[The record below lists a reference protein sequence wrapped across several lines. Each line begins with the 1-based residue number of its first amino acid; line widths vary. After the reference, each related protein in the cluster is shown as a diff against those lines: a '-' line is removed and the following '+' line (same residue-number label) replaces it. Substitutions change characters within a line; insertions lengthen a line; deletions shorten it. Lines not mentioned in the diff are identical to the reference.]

1 MLMNAVGID
10 VSKGKSTVAV
20 IQPFGVVIA
29 EPFDVLHTDSGL
41 KELVSFIKSLSGET
55 KVVMEY
61 TGTYYEPVANA
72 LLNAGIFVSVVN
84 PLLLDDYDTNRVR
97 KVKTDKI
104 DALKIASYALDKW
117 IKLRKYEPAETVRK
131 TLQIMNRQ
139 CSKLNKILVMQK
151 NSLIA
156 LLDCCFPNA
165 NTLFTSPRKE
175 SDGHEK
181 WVDFVVKFPH
191 VDSVAKLSL
200 SAFKAKYQSWCKK
213 EHYNYNESK
222 AEQIHAY
229 ARTIVSTLPM
239 TDVVKK
245 MVSEAA
251 KLLNSTLEALG
262 TLHSEMDTLASQLP
276 EYDTVM
282 NLYGVGKVFCSQL
295 IAEIGDVTKL
305 KSNKSLTA
313 LAGIDPPPNQSG
325 KDDPKSRRI
334 SKRGSPA
341 LRRTLF
347 LIMTIYLQHQPA
359 DEPIYQFLDKKRAEG
374 KPYKVYMIAAAHKFL
389 RIYYAYPISPIR
401 TQRLDY
407 HPSVPACKSNKSFLN
422 ISLS

>member
-1 MLMNAVGID
+1 MIMNAVGID

-20 IQPFGVVIA
+20 IQPFGVIVA
-29 EPFDVLHTDSGL
+29 EPFDVFHTDSGL
-41 KELVSFIKSLSGET
+41 KKLVSFIKSLSGET

-61 TGTYYEPVANA
+61 TGTYYEPIANA
-72 LLNAGIFVSVVN
+72 LHYAGIFVSVVN
-84 PLLLDDYDTNRVR
+84 PLVLNDYDTNRVR
-97 KVKTDKI
+97 KVKTDKL
-104 DALKIASYALDKW
+104 DALKIASYVLDNW

-139 CSKLNKILVMQK
+139 CNKLNKILVMQK

-165 NTLFTSPRKE
+165 NTLFTSPRRV

-181 WVDFVVKFPH
+181 WVDFAMKFPH

-213 EHYNYNESK
+213 EHYNYSESK
-222 AEQIHAY
+222 ADQIHAY

-239 TDVVKK
+239 TESVRK
-245 MVSEAA
+245 MVSDAA
-251 KLLNSTLEALG
+251 KLLNSTLEAIAN
-262 TLHSEMDTLASQLP
+262 LHKEMDSIASQLP
-276 EYDTVM
+276 EYETVM
-282 NLYGVGKVFCSQL
+282 SLYGAGKVFCSQL

-305 KSNKSLTA
+305 KSSKSLVA

-359 DEPIYQFLDKKRAEG
+359 DEPVYQFFDKKRAEG

-389 RIYYAYPISPIR
+389 RIYYARVKEVMP
-401 TQRLDY
+401 
-407 HPSVPACKSNKSFLN
+407 KE
-422 ISLS
+422 

>member
-1 MLMNAVGID
+1 MFMNAVGID

-20 IQPFGVVIA
+20 IQPFGIVIA
-29 EPFDVLHTDSGL
+29 EPFDVFHTDNGL
-41 KELVSFIKSLSGET
+41 KELVNFIKSLSGET

-61 TGTYYEPVANA
+61 TGTYFEPVANA
-72 LLNAGIFVSVVN
+72 LHDAGIFVSVVN
-84 PLLLDDYDTNRVR
+84 PLLIDDYDTNRVR
-97 KVKTDKI
+97 KVKTDKL

-117 IKLRKYEPAETVRK
+117 IKLREYEPAETVRK
-131 TLQIMNRQ
+131 TLQMMNRQ
-139 CSKLNKILVMQK
+139 CIKLNRILVMQK

-165 NTLFTSPRKE
+165 NTLFTSPRRE

-181 WVDFVVKFPH
+181 WVDFVVKFSH

-200 SAFKAKYQSWCKK
+200 SAFKTKYQNWCKK
-213 EHYNYNESK
+213 GRYKYSESK

-229 ARTIVSTLPM
+229 ARTIVCTLPM
-239 TDVVKK
+239 TDAARK
-245 MVSEAA
+245 MVSDAA
-251 KLLNSTLEALG
+251 KHLNSTLEALE

-276 EYDTVM
+276 EYETVM

-305 KSNKSLTA
+305 KCNKSLVA
-313 LAGIDPPPNQSG
+313 LAGIDPPPDQSG

-341 LRRTLF
+341 LRKTLF
-347 LIMTIYLQHQPA
+347 LIMTIYLQRQPA
-359 DEPIYQFLDKKRAEG
+359 DEPVYQFLDKKRTEG

-389 RIYYAYPISPIR
+389 RIYYARVKEVMP
-401 TQRLDY
+401 
-407 HPSVPACKSNKSFLN
+407 KE
-422 ISLS
+422 